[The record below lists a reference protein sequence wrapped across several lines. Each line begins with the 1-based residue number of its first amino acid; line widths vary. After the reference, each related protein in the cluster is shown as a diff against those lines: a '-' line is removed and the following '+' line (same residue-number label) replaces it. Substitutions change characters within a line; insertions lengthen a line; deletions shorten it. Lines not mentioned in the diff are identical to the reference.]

1 MMETEENVF
10 GWNHQRKI
18 ELNYFEKKNHSKCP
32 PPGNLGPGSYEVKLS
47 RPGSFNR
54 KSTPFLCGM
63 KKRETDLSV
72 NNNPV
77 GVGRYN
83 LDKKQNV
90 QCTAIMK
97 SATPRFLD
105 TESVYYL
112 NERIRSKDTHFS
124 DFLLGKSVQ

>member
-1 MMETEENVF
+1 MQF
-10 GWNHQRKI
+10 C
-18 ELNYFEKKNHSKCP
+18 YSKCP
-32 PPGNLGPGSYEVKLS
+32 PPGKLGPGSYEVKSS
-47 RPGSFNR
+47 RPSSFNR

-63 KKRETDLSV
+63 RKRETDLSV

-105 TESVYYL
+105 TKSVDYF
-112 NERIRSKDTHFS
+112 NERIRSKDTQFS
-124 DFLLGKSVQ
+124 DYLMAKAIQ